1 MKKKIT
7 FFIIFAIFLFISY
20 NLVSR
25 IYSAL
30 KAGDRLK
37 EAQMSLTQVQIKNQK
52 LKEELKSAASADFI
66 EQQARDKLNFA
77 REGETVVVI
86 PQSKIEQVL
95 RVAKQ
100 VEERLPNWLGW
111 LKVFFK

>member
-1 MKKKIT
+1 MKKKATVLVIL
-7 FFIIFAIFLFISY
+7 AIFLFISY
-20 NLVSR
+20 NLISR

-37 EAQMSLTQVQIKNQK
+37 EAQASLSQVQIKNQE
-52 LKEELKSAASADFI
+52 LKEQLKSATSADFI

-77 REGETVVVI
+77 KEGETVVVI

-95 RVAKQ
+95 GVAKQ
-100 VEERLPNWLGW
+100 EMEKLPNPLGW
-111 LKVFFK
+111 LKVFWH